1 LPVACSAAELELRR
15 TSALGDARLVNV
27 AVNSMMI
34 PLGTPAP
41 PFALPSLDGEIVN
54 SDGLAP
60 GRPLL
65 VMFLSNHCP
74 YVRHLEREL
83 GVLVAEYAPH
93 VTAVAICSNDT
104 KNYPDDGVDG
114 LAEQAHRAVFTFP
127 YLLDDS
133 QLIARDYRAAC
144 TPDFFLYD
152 AQRRLV
158 YRGEFDESRPRNDA
172 PVTGKALRAALD
184 LVLAGQ
190 PVPEPQVPSIGC
202 GIKWK
207 PGNEP
212 S

>member
-1 LPVACSAAELELRR
+1 
-15 TSALGDARLVNV
+15 
-27 AVNSMMI
+27 MMV

-41 PFALPSLDGEIVN
+41 PFALPSLDGEIVA
-54 SDGLAP
+54 SDGLAA

-83 GVLVAEYAPH
+83 GALVAEYAPR

-104 KNYPDDGVDG
+104 ERYPDDGVDG

-133 QLIARDYRAAC
+133 QQIARDYQAAC
-144 TPDFFLYD
+144 TPDFFVYD
-152 AQRRLV
+152 GQRRLV

-172 PVTGKALRAALD
+172 PVTGKALREALD
-184 LVLAGQ
+184 LVLAGL

>member
-1 LPVACSAAELELRR
+1 
-15 TSALGDARLVNV
+15 
-27 AVNSMMI
+27 MMV

-41 PFALPSLDGEIVN
+41 PFALPSLDGEIVT

-60 GRPLL
+60 GRPVL

-83 GVLVAEYAPH
+83 GSLVAEYAQD
-93 VTAVAICSNDT
+93 VAAVAICSNDI
-104 KNYPDDGVDG
+104 KNYPDDGPEG
-114 LAEQAHRAVFTFP
+114 LIEQSHRAGFAFP
-127 YLLDDS
+127 YLFDDTK
-133 QLIARDYRAAC
+133 QVALAYRAAC

-152 AQRRLV
+152 VKRELV
-158 YRGEFDESRPRNDA
+158 YRGEFDESRPRNNA
-172 PVTGKALRAALD
+172 PVTGNALRAALK

-190 PVPEPQVPSIGC
+190 PVPEPQVPSMGC

>member
-1 LPVACSAAELELRR
+1 M
-15 TSALGDARLVNV
+15 
-27 AVNSMMI
+27 AVNSLMI
-34 PLGTPAP
+34 PLGSLAP
-41 PFALPSLDGEIVN
+41 PFVLPSLDGQIVT

-74 YVRHLEREL
+74 YVRHIEREL
-83 GVLVAEYAPH
+83 GSLVAEYAPD
-93 VTAVAICSNDT
+93 VAAVAICSNDIQ
-104 KNYPDDGVDG
+104 NYPDDGPDG
-114 LAEQAHRAVFTFP
+114 LTEQVHRAGFTFP
-127 YLLDDS
+127 YLLDET
-133 QLIARDYRAAC
+133 QQVALAYRAAC

-152 AQRRLV
+152 AGRRLA
-158 YRGEFDESRPRNDA
+158 YRGEFDESRPRNDV

-184 LVLAGQ
+184 LVLTGQ
-190 PVPEPQVPSIGC
+190 PVPEPQVPSRGC

>member
-1 LPVACSAAELELRR
+1 
-15 TSALGDARLVNV
+15 
-27 AVNSMMI
+27 
-34 PLGTPAP
+34 
-41 PFALPSLDGEIVN
+41 
-54 SDGLAP
+54 
-60 GRPLL
+60 
-65 VMFLSNHCP
+65 MFLSNHCP

-83 GVLVAEYAPH
+83 GSLLAEYAAD

-104 KNYPDDGVDG
+104 KNYPDDGLAG
-114 LAEQAHRAVFTFP
+114 LTEQAHRAGFTFP

-133 QLIARDYRAAC
+133 QQIARDYRAAC

-152 AQRRLV
+152 TQRRLA

-172 PVTGKALRAALD
+172 PVTGKTLRAALD

>member
-1 LPVACSAAELELRR
+1 M
-15 TSALGDARLVNV
+15 
-27 AVNSMMI
+27 AVNSFMV

-41 PFALPSLDGEIVN
+41 PFALPSLDGQTVT
-54 SDGLAP
+54 SDDLGL

-74 YVRHLEREL
+74 YVRHIEREL
-83 GVLVAEYAPH
+83 GSLVAEYSQRDVA
-93 VTAVAICSNDT
+93 AVAICSNDT
-104 KNYPDDGVDG
+104 KTHPDDGPDG
-114 LAEQAHRAVFTFP
+114 LTGQVHRAGFTFP
-127 YLLDDS
+127 YLLDDT
-133 QLIARDYRAAC
+133 QEVALAYRAAC

-152 AQRRLV
+152 AGRKLA
-158 YRGEFDESRPRNDA
+158 YRGEFDESRPRNDV

-190 PVPEPQVPSIGC
+190 PVTEPQQPSMGC

-212 S
+212 R

>member
-1 LPVACSAAELELRR
+1 MAE
-15 TSALGDARLVNV
+15 SSFMV
-27 AVNSMMI
+27 
-34 PLGTPAP
+34 PLGTPSP
-41 PFALPSLDGEIVN
+41 LFALPALAGQIVA
-54 SDGLAP
+54 SDGLGP

-83 GVLVAEYAPH
+83 GSLVAKYLEQGL
-93 VTAVAICSNDT
+93 TAVAICSNDT
-104 KNYPDDGVDG
+104 ETHPADGPDG
-114 LAEQAHRAVFTFP
+114 LTEQVHRAGFTFP
-127 YLLDDS
+127 YLLDDA
-133 QLIARDYRAAC
+133 QEVALAYRGAC

-152 AQRRLV
+152 AGRKLA
-158 YRGEFDESRPRNDA
+158 YRGEFDDSRPRNGT

-190 PVPEPQVPSIGC
+190 PVPEPQIPSLGC

>member
-1 LPVACSAAELELRR
+1 M
-15 TSALGDARLVNV
+15 
-27 AVNSMMI
+27 AVNSFMV

-41 PFALPSLDGEIVN
+41 PFALPSLDGQTVT
-54 SDGLAP
+54 SDDLAP
-60 GRPLL
+60 DRPLL

-74 YVRHLEREL
+74 YVQHIERAL
-83 GVLVAEYAPH
+83 GSLVAEYRARD
-93 VTAVAICSNDT
+93 VAAVAICSNDIET
-104 KNYPDDGVDG
+104 YPADGPEG
-114 LAEQAHRAVFTFP
+114 LAEQVHRAGFTFP
-127 YLLDDS
+127 YLLDAT
-133 QLIARDYRAAC
+133 QEVALTYRGAC

-152 AQRRLV
+152 AGHKLV

-184 LVLAGQ
+184 LVLAGK
-190 PVPEPQVPSIGC
+190 PVPEPQRPSMGC

>member
-1 LPVACSAAELELRR
+1 M
-15 TSALGDARLVNV
+15 
-27 AVNSMMI
+27 AVNSMMV

-41 PFALPSLDGEIVN
+41 PFALPSLDGEIVT

-60 GRPLL
+60 GRPVL

-74 YVRHLEREL
+74 YVRHLEQEL
-83 GVLVAEYAPH
+83 GWLVAEYAQD
-93 VTAVAICSNDT
+93 VAAVAICSNDI
-104 KNYPDDGVDG
+104 KNYPADGPDG
-114 LAEQAHRAVFTFP
+114 LIEQSHRAGFTFP
-127 YLLDDS
+127 YLFDDT
-133 QLIARDYRAAC
+133 QQVALAYHAAC

-152 AQRRLV
+152 IERKLV
-158 YRGEFDESRPRNDA
+158 YRGEFDESRPRNNA
-172 PVTGKALRAALD
+172 AVTGSALRAALR

-190 PVPEPQVPSIGC
+190 PVPEPQVPSMGC

>member
-1 LPVACSAAELELRR
+1 M
-15 TSALGDARLVNV
+15 
-27 AVNSMMI
+27 AVNSFMV
-34 PLGTPAP
+34 PLGTLAP
-41 PFALPSLDGEIVN
+41 PFALPSLDGQIVT
-54 SDGLAP
+54 SDGLDS

-74 YVRHLEREL
+74 YVRHIERQL
-83 GVLVAEYAPH
+83 GSLVAEYAPR
-93 VTAVAICSNDT
+93 VAAVAICSNDIE
-104 KNYPDDGVDG
+104 NYPDDGPAG
-114 LAEQAHRAVFTFP
+114 LAGQVARAGFTFP
-127 YLLDDS
+127 YLLDGT
-133 QLIARDYRAAC
+133 QEVALAYRGAC

-152 AQRRLV
+152 TGRRLV

-172 PVTGKALRAALD
+172 PVTGTALRSALD

-190 PVPEPQVPSIGC
+190 LVPEPQAPSMGC

>member
-1 LPVACSAAELELRR
+1 M
-15 TSALGDARLVNV
+15 
-27 AVNSMMI
+27 AVNSLMV

-41 PFALPSLDGEIVN
+41 PFALPSLDGEIVT
-54 SDGLAP
+54 SDSLDSA
-60 GRPLL
+60 RPLL

-83 GVLVAEYAPH
+83 GSLLAEYAAD

-104 KNYPDDGVDG
+104 KNYPDDGLAG
-114 LAEQAHRAVFTFP
+114 LTEQAHRAGFTFP

-133 QLIARDYRAAC
+133 QQIARDYRAAC

-152 AQRRLV
+152 AQRRLA

-172 PVTGKALRAALD
+172 PVTGKTLRAALD